1 MRLGIY
7 ADAFSTARVQ
17 GYGYGA
23 ALTQAQ
29 IDALS
34 ADMKAITSGKLLT
47 AVLAALESLR
57 VPVGRTVTMK
67 EIYAYMTPSQ
77 RAVWNNYVGTR
88 EQRDISGIVALI
100 NAIGGRLV
108 TQEQQ
113 IRAEE
118 NKKGVQIG
126 GGGSGYSP
134 TEKDDTDTDTVIVD
148 APETSSPWPLVAG
161 VVGVLAI
168 IGGGIY
174 LARRG

>member
-23 ALTQAQ
+23 ALTEAQ

-34 ADMKAITSGKLLT
+34 ADMKAITSGKLMR
-47 AVLAALESLR
+47 AVTDALEWVR
-57 VPVGRTVTMK
+57 VPVGRMVTMK

-77 RAVWNNYVGTR
+77 RAVWNRSVG
-88 EQRDISGIVALI
+88 ERDDRNISGIVALI

-118 NKKGVQIG
+118 NKKDVQIG

-134 TEKDDTDTDTVIVD
+134 TEKDDTVIVD